1 MSRQYLTNDSEI
13 KNNSPLPND
22 HSSLSA
28 ALDSTSDQII
38 TNNITDP
45 DFYFSQ
51 VHGGLRGH
59 PGSKRTWNRLNNE
72 YKGHNISFTYIADKV
87 ASCPTCQKIRL
98 NMVSDIQP
106 IIKSLNVEHT

>member
-13 KNNSPLPND
+13 KRNFPFLNY

-28 ALDSTSDQII
+28 VLDSTSDQVI
-38 TNNITDP
+38 TNNIADP

-59 PGSKRTWNRLNNE
+59 PGSRRTWNRPNNE
-72 YKGHNISFTYIADKV
+72 YKGYNISFTYIADKV
-87 ASCPTCQKIRL
+87 ASCPKCQKI
-98 NMVSDIQP
+98 
-106 IIKSLNVEHT
+106 

>member
-1 MSRQYLTNDSEI
+1 MGICNESRHAIQSFNTKLRTIPGKNNNIADWMSRQYLTNDSEI

-28 ALDSTSDQII
+28 VLDSTSDQII

-72 YKGHNISFTYIADKV
+72 
-87 ASCPTCQKIRL
+87 
-98 NMVSDIQP
+98 
-106 IIKSLNVEHT
+106 